1 MKTND
6 ILDSISIKI
15 NELFGDDYKIYTDNV
30 KQGLEM
36 PCFFIKMLP
45 SNKKKLIGNR
55 YENEC
60 NLVIHS
66 MLDEE
71 NTEEYNDISDKLYE
85 LEYITLLN
93 GDMLKGY
100 GMRTEISDDV
110 LLFFVTYKYFTYKN
124 KAKDDD
130 MENLTLDGDV
140 KNE

>member
-6 ILDSISIKI
+6 IIDGVSIKI
-15 NELFGDDYKIYTDNV
+15 SELFGDDYKIYINNV

-45 SNKKKLIGNR
+45 SNKKKLIGSR

-66 MLDEE
+66 MLDEA
-71 NTEEYNDISDKLYE
+71 NTERYNDISDKLYE

-124 KAKDDD
+124 RAKDDD
-130 MENLTLDGDV
+130 MESFIVNGDV

>member
-1 MKTND
+1 MKIND

-15 NELFGDDYKIYTDNV
+15 NELFEDDYKIYTDNV

-45 SNKKKLIGNR
+45 SNKKILIGNR

-66 MLDEE
+66 MLDEA
-71 NTEEYNDISDKLYE
+71 NTEKYNDISDKLYE

-93 GDMLKGY
+93 GDILKGY

-130 MENLTLDGDV
+130 MENLTVDGDV